1 MQNITKFAGYFLK
14 SSLDL
19 FDEELMEESTNCAGE
34 ISGCPVNHQSSTW
47 SKWTECPTCFQQGYP
62 NVKRE
67 RFRYC
72 IDGKN
77 EGSMCP
83 AKVR

>member
-19 FDEELMEESTNCAGE
+19 FDEEDMKESRNCADE
-34 ISGCPVNHQSSTW
+34 ISGCPVNHQFQKW
-47 SKWTECPTCFQQGYP
+47 SKWTECPICFQQGYP
-62 NVKRE
+62 IVERR

-72 IDGKN
+72 IDGRN
-77 EGSMCP
+77 GGSSCP
-83 AKVR
+83 AAVR